1 MSSPTSTLQ
10 GGPSGRNMRG
20 HLATLQRRSSGLKS
34 LLLTKIDHVKDRMMT
49 KSFTMRSIA
58 DVLDPSLLGKFDGV
72 EQFFDMPESRKAA
85 VTILA
90 VRKATAVAI
99 GSTTAAIASLD
110 YQDIKGHVHL
120 SRQLCEFESCILGA
134 EHAFLDK
141 LLTEM
146 DHTDKVYTVFELLDK
161 SGDGVDAQGIVE
173 ALRKIKGLKTIDE
186 VLPVAELAIEL
197 LACDGELLT
206 IQKFDHFLSFV
217 AKYVECSFNDIVELV
232 VSKIVFSENGRSIM
246 EDFVANLGNSDNQED
261 TEEAFDKRLIQAR
274 MLLIFDTMD
283 YGRDGNISF
292 KAVVKHV
299 FRFIADSLESEKR
312 DKLVMVD
319 SNEDRQLKFVDFTE
333 LIISVLVAASSSQL
347 QLQFHEIMNAITLS
361 VCRQDV
367 TDTDIQALFLN
378 HHAVE
383 DALASIT
390 EEEHELEDMLSFGKL
405 QRLFDLLDLS
415 KDGFLDIAE
424 VALFLRKHQSD
435 QVDMD
440 ETFHATIDSMVAV
453 GHNEDKKLDRRDF
466 TILVMRLARGA
477 GVQVHRFVDFL
488 LIQSA
493 LKDDKKKDME
503 YIATHAG
510 LHAN

>member
-10 GGPSGRNMRG
+10 RGPSGRNMRG
-20 HLATLQRRSSGLKS
+20 HLATLQRKSSGLKS
-34 LLLTKIDHVKDRMMT
+34 LLLTKIDHVKDKMMT

-58 DVLDPSLLGKFDGV
+58 DVLDPSLLGKFDGM
-72 EQFFDMPESRKAA
+72 EQFVDMPESRKAA

-134 EHAFLDK
+134 ERAFLDK

-161 SGDGVDAQGIVE
+161 SGDGVDVQGIVE
-173 ALRKIKGLKTIDE
+173 ALRKINGLKSIDE

-299 FRFIADSLESEKR
+299 FRFIADSLKPEKR
-312 DKLVMVD
+312 DKLLMVD

-333 LIISVLVAASSSQL
+333 LIISVLVAASSS

-390 EEEHELEDMLSFGKL
+390 EEEHELEGMLSFGKL

-453 GHNEDKKLDRRDF
+453 AQQRQETL
-466 TILVMRLARGA
+466 TTM
-477 GVQVHRFVDFL
+477 L
-488 LIQSA
+488 LYSCSEIN
-493 LKDDKKKDME
+493 LW
-503 YIATHAG
+503 
-510 LHAN
+510 